1 MRQALEK
8 VGSADILINII
19 SRRLRQL
26 TAGGGGMGRPLIE
39 DPEGL
44 RPEEIA
50 VREII
55 EDKISWEALEDD
67 EEETLSA

>member
-26 TAGGGGMGRPLIE
+26 TAGGGGLGRPLIE
-39 DPEGL
+39 NPEGL

-55 EDKISWEALEDD
+55 EEKISWEALEDD

>member
-67 EEETLSA
+67 GEETLSA